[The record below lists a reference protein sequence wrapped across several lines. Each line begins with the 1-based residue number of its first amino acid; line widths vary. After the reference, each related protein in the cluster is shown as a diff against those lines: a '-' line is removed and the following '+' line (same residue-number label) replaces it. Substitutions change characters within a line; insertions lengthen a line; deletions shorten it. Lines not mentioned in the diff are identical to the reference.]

1 METVLTIDIQ
11 IQTVGM
17 DIKILTAVLASL
29 AVLIGLSGGNIDNL
43 EFDRENLL
51 PEKLLGYLDV
61 PEFLQGDS
69 VSSEPAEISL
79 QVTGNTSLGV
89 ESGSLI
95 LGDGEITSDSGTIQA
110 EKEVTF
116 RKFKGDL
123 SLKPGGVEV
132 DGSASGFRSGSLNI
146 SSETDLN
153 HLTAEARVKGMK
165 GFDGAFRRA
174 NLVLRSNGSTFESS
188 NSTVRIES
196 FSGKISMFENG
207 TVEMDGNITS
217 LEAGELSWP

>member
-11 IQTVGM
+11 IQTVSM

-51 PEKLLGYLDV
+51 PENLLGYLDAQ
-61 PEFLQGDS
+61 EFLQGDS

-95 LGDGEITSDSGTIQA
+95 LGDGEITADSGTIQA
-110 EKEVTF
+110 EKEVAF
-116 RKFKGDL
+116 RNFRGDL

-153 HLTAEARVKGMK
+153 HVTAEAGVKGMK

-196 FSGKISMFENG
+196 FSGNISMFENG

>member
-1 METVLTIDIQ
+1 METVLTIHIQ
-11 IQTVGM
+11 IQTVSM

-29 AVLIGLSGGNIDNL
+29 AVLIGLSGGNVDDL

-51 PEKLLGYLDV
+51 PENLLGYLDP

-79 QVTGNTSLGV
+79 QVTENTSLGV

-95 LGDGEITSDSGTIQA
+95 LGDGEITSGSGTIQS

-116 RKFKGDL
+116 RNFRGDL

>member
-11 IQTVGM
+11 IQTVSM

-29 AVLIGLSGGNIDNL
+29 AVLIGLSGGNIDDL
-43 EFDRENLL
+43 EFDRENLF
-51 PEKLLGYLDV
+51 PEKLLGYLEV
-61 PEFLQGDS
+61 PKFLQGDS

-79 QVTGNTSLGV
+79 QVTENTSVGV
-89 ESGSLI
+89 ESGSLV
-95 LGDGEITSDSGTIQA
+95 LGDGEITSDSGIIQA

-116 RKFKGDL
+116 RNFIGDL
-123 SLKPGGVEV
+123 SLKPDGVEI

-146 SSETDLN
+146 SSETELD
-153 HLTAEARVKGMK
+153 HLATEARVEGME
-165 GFDGAFRRA
+165 GFDGAFTRA

-196 FSGKISMFENG
+196 FSGNISMFRNG

-217 LEAGELSWP
+217 LDAGELSWP

>member
-11 IQTVGM
+11 IQTVSM

-69 VSSEPAEISL
+69 VSSEPAEIAL
-79 QVTGNTSLGV
+79 QVTENTSVEV

-95 LGDGEITSDSGTIQA
+95 LGDGKITADSGTIQA
-110 EKEVTF
+110 EKEVAF

-153 HLTAEARVKGMK
+153 HLTAEARVEGMK

-196 FSGKISMFENG
+196 FSGNISMFENG

-217 LEAGELSWP
+217 LEAGKLSWP

>member
-11 IQTVGM
+11 IQTVSM

-29 AVLIGLSGGNIDNL
+29 AVLIGLSGGNIDDL

-51 PEKLLGYLDV
+51 PENLLGYLDP

-69 VSSEPAEISL
+69 VSSEPAEIAL
-79 QVTGNTSLGV
+79 QVTENTSVGV

-95 LGDGEITSDSGTIQA
+95 LGDGEITADSGTIQA

-116 RKFKGDL
+116 RNFRGDL
-123 SLKPGGVEV
+123 SLEPGGVEV

-153 HLTAEARVKGMK
+153 HLTTEARVKGMK
-165 GFDGAFRRA
+165 DFDGAFRRA

-196 FSGKISMFENG
+196 FSGNVSMFENG